1 LKKKKILIVDDDKDL
16 LKTLTGILETEG
28 YEVNTAETGKEAI
41 DKSKDQ
47 FYNLALLDIKLPD
60 IEGTELLKL
69 IDGHLPPTVKVIVTG
84 YPSME
89 NAIRSVNLKADA
101 YIVKPIKAQELLK
114 TIKEKLDE
122 QSEADK
128 MTEDKIAKFI
138 KTRGDQL

>member
-1 LKKKKILIVDDDKDL
+1 M
-16 LKTLTGILETEG
+16 
-28 YEVNTAETGKEAI
+28 
-41 DKSKDQ
+41 
-47 FYNLALLDIKLPD
+47 
-60 IEGTELLKL
+60 
-69 IDGHLPPTVKVIVTG
+69 KVIVTG

-122 QSEADK
+122 QSEADE